1 MKKGIS
7 TIAALVLI
15 AGLAG
20 CGNAENNDI
29 LTIENTNP
37 TGQIEEVQQVEEE
50 QYIEA
55 PELEVEKVKDD
66 ILANADIQK
75 HKGQDVE
82 IIDVNIE
89 NSSIVQL
96 SKLGRFIGVECDIH
110 AEVKVLAGDMH
121 RITNYYVIYTYI
133 PENSEN
139 WELESVEFEGR
150 AKYVP
155 TKALDVSEIPDWVGV
170 TSDTK
175 MTGSEIN
182 LENNLVVYKFKENNT
197 GKEFIVNCS
206 IDEMNGTWVFEKLYT
221 ENKEL

>member
-20 CGNAENNDI
+20 CGNTENNDI

-82 IIDVNIE
+82 IIDVNIA

-96 SKLGRFIGVECDIH
+96 SKLGRF
-110 AEVKVLAGDMH
+110 
-121 RITNYYVIYTYI
+121 
-133 PENSEN
+133 
-139 WELESVEFEGR
+139 
-150 AKYVP
+150 
-155 TKALDVSEIPDWVGV
+155 
-170 TSDTK
+170 
-175 MTGSEIN
+175 
-182 LENNLVVYKFKENNT
+182 
-197 GKEFIVNCS
+197 
-206 IDEMNGTWVFEKLYT
+206 
-221 ENKEL
+221 